1 MMEHRFTSLPPDPH
15 MCSSDEK
22 QSRSPLALYSEYQ
35 RMDIELRP
43 PARHGHQP
51 LARPGRGQRAVRRR
65 RGVFD

>member
-43 PARHGHQP
+43 RTPWPPATGT
-51 LARPGRGQRAVRRR
+51 AR
-65 RGVFD
+65 